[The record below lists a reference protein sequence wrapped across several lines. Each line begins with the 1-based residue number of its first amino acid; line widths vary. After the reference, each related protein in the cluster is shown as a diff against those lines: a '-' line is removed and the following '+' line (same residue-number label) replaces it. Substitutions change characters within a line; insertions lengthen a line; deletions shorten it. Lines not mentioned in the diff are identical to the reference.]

1 MLLTKESVLLFTE
14 WNFYTVKFS
23 DAMNWQSRKFKKT
36 NSSSLANLPCVTVTI
51 FSCYCYQPLDLRSS
65 NCIVGIIRNKY
76 NCNCLSHSIMVF
88 VLASHMYALRT
99 YFYFVTCCFNIFTCI
114 KTCVLSPTP
123 TLIPD
128 EGLCSKHQICFY

>member
-1 MLLTKESVLLFTE
+1 MTKRLDMLLTKESVLPFTE
-14 WNFYTVKFS
+14 WNFYTVKFG

-76 NCNCLSHSIMVF
+76 NCNCLSHPIMVF

-99 YFYFVTCCFNIFTCI
+99 YFLKCFFLSRECI
-114 KTCVLSPTP
+114 HHYLHYS
-123 TLIPD
+123 I
-128 EGLCSKHQICFY
+128 H

>member
-1 MLLTKESVLLFTE
+1 MTKRLDMLLTKESVLLFTE

-88 VLASHMYALRT
+88 VLASHMYALCT
-99 YFYFVTCCFNIFTCI
+99 YFCIYIMVKIQCKIFFVCVQYIF
-114 KTCVLSPTP
+114 
-123 TLIPD
+123 
-128 EGLCSKHQICFY
+128 F